1 MYTIITKIGSP
12 EIDLSFLSDK
22 SELTDGVLVCQLEG
36 SVTTF
41 DEFNSLTHTLTE
53 VEALPESFS
62 PETHQLVN
70 GVIVLS

>member
-41 DEFNSLTHTLTE
+41 DEFNNLTHTLIE
-53 VEALPESFS
+53 VETLPEGFS